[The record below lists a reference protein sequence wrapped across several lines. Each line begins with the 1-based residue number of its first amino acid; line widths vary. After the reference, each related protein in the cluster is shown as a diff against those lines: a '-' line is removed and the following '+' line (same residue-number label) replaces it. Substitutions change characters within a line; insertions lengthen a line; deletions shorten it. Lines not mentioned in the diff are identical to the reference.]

1 LEALSIWDL
10 PISSAMNDPRKVDI
24 YSAAHKRDPFPL
36 YSFLRSEAPVFEVRV
51 PVLKRAWLITR
62 YDDVVLCLKDSDRF
76 VKNPRNA
83 GLSSPK
89 SMPRWTPA
97 SLRTLSEN
105 MLDLDE
111 PAHQRQRVLIN
122 KAFSRARIEQLR
134 NRVEVL
140 AEDLVDR
147 MCAKLKPDV
156 IEDFALPLP
165 LTVISELLGL
175 PEEARTRFR
184 RWTNVFLG
192 ARSEFRM
199 ALSLPS
205 IFAFVR
211 YLRRLVATRRHTPK
225 DDLISA
231 LIAVEEGGDRLSE
244 KELIAM
250 LVLLIIAGHE
260 TTVNLIGSGTLALME
275 NQHEKERLIG
285 DFSLLGSAVEE
296 LLRFTAPVETA
307 TERYAAQDID
317 MHATRIRRGDV
328 IFPVIASANRD
339 AQKFAEPDRLD
350 VARKPNPHLA
360 FGDGVHYCVGSH
372 LAKME
377 AEIAF
382 GCLLRRLPKLSLA
395 CPAHELRWR
404 AAPVV
409 RGLKSLPVIT

>member
-1 LEALSIWDL
+1 
-10 PISSAMNDPRKVDI
+10 MNDPRKVDI

-36 YSFLRSEAPVFEVRV
+36 YAFLRSEAPVFEVRV
-51 PVLKRAWLITR
+51 PVLKRAWLVTR

-89 SMPRWTPA
+89 SMPWWTPA

-105 MLDLDE
+105 MLDQDD
-111 PAHQRQRVLIN
+111 PAHQRLRVLIN

-134 NRVEVL
+134 NRVEIL

-156 IEDFALPLP
+156 VEDFALPLP

-175 PEEARTRFR
+175 PEEARTHLR
-184 RWTNVFLG
+184 RWSNVFLG

-205 IFAFVR
+205 IFAFMR
-211 YLRRLVATRRHTPK
+211 FLRHLVATRRHTPK

-231 LIAVEEGGDRLSE
+231 LIAVEESGDRLSE

-260 TTVNLIGSGTLALME
+260 TTVNLIGSGTLALIE
-275 NQHEKERLIG
+275 NQREKERLVG

-328 IFPVIASANRD
+328 ILPVIASANRD
-339 AQKFAEPDRLD
+339 PQKFAKPDRLD

-372 LAKME
+372 LTKME

-395 CPAHELRWR
+395 CRAHELRWR

>member
-1 LEALSIWDL
+1 L
-10 PISSAMNDPRKVDI
+10 
-24 YSAAHKRDPFPL
+24 
-36 YSFLRSEAPVFEVRV
+36 
-51 PVLKRAWLITR
+51 
-62 YDDVVLCLKDSDRF
+62 
-76 VKNPRNA
+76 
-83 GLSSPK
+83 
-89 SMPRWTPA
+89 
-97 SLRTLSEN
+97 
-105 MLDLDE
+105 
-111 PAHQRQRVLIN
+111 RVLIN

-134 NRVEVL
+134 NRAEVL

-147 MCAKLKPDV
+147 MRAKLKPDI

-165 LTVISELLGL
+165 LTMISELLGL

-205 IFAFVR
+205 IFALMR

-231 LIAVEEGGDRLSE
+231 LIAVEEGGDRLSQN
-244 KELIAM
+244 ELIAM

-260 TTVNLIGSGTLALME
+260 TTVNLIGSGMLALME
-275 NQHEKERLIG
+275 NQREKERLLG

-328 IFPVIASANRD
+328 IFPVLASANRD

-350 VARKPNPHLA
+350 IGRKPNPHLA

-395 CPAHELRWR
+395 CPARELRWR

-409 RGLKSLPVIT
+409 RGLKSLPVIP

>member
-1 LEALSIWDL
+1 MI
-10 PISSAMNDPRKVDI
+10 DPRKVDI
-24 YSAAHKRDPFPL
+24 YSAEHKRDPFPFYAL
-36 YSFLRSEAPVFEVRV
+36 LRSEAPVFEAGV

-62 YDDVVLCLKDSDRF
+62 YDDVVLCLQDSDRF
-76 VKNPRNA
+76 VKNASNA
-83 GLSSPK
+83 GLRSPK
-89 SMPRWTPA
+89 SMPWWTPA

-105 MLDLDE
+105 MLDLDD
-111 PAHQRQRVLIN
+111 PTHRRLRALIN

-134 NRVEVL
+134 NRTEVL
-140 AEDLVDR
+140 AEGLVDR
-147 MCAKLKPDV
+147 MRAKSKPDL

-165 LTVISELLGL
+165 LTVISDLLGL
-175 PEEARTRFR
+175 PEEARPRFR
-184 RWTNVFLG
+184 KWSNVFLG

-205 IFAFVR
+205 IFALMR
-211 YLRRLVATRRHTPK
+211 YLRRLVATRRRAPK

-231 LIAVEEGGDRLSE
+231 LIAVEEGGERLSE
-244 KELIAM
+244 SELIAM

-260 TTVNLIGSGTLALME
+260 TTVNLIGSGMLALME
-275 NQHEKERLIG
+275 NHRERERLLG
-285 DFSLLGSAVEE
+285 DDSLLGSAVEE

-317 MHATRIRRGDV
+317 LHGTTIRRGDV
-328 IFPVIASANRD
+328 IFPIIASANRD

-360 FGDGVHYCVGSH
+360 FGDGVHFCVGSH
-372 LAKME
+372 LARME

-382 GCLLRRLPKLSLA
+382 GCLLRRLPNLSLA
-395 CPAHELRWR
+395 CPAHELQWR

>member
-1 LEALSIWDL
+1 
-10 PISSAMNDPRKVDI
+10 MNDPRKVDI

-36 YSFLRSEAPVFEVRV
+36 YTFLRSEAPVFEVRV
-51 PVLKRAWLITR
+51 PVMKRAWLITR
-62 YDDVVLCLKDSDRF
+62 YDDVVLCLQDSDRF

-89 SMPRWTPA
+89 SMPWWTPA
-97 SLRTLSEN
+97 SLRTLAEN
-105 MLDLDE
+105 MLDLDD
-111 PAHQRQRVLIN
+111 PAHRRLRVLIN

-134 NRVEVL
+134 NRVEAL
-140 AEDLVDR
+140 AEGLVDR
-147 MCAKLKPDV
+147 MRAKLKPDIIV
-156 IEDFALPLP
+156 DFALPLP
-165 LTVISELLGL
+165 LIVISELLSL
-175 PEEARTRFR
+175 PEEARTRLR
-184 RWTNVFLG
+184 KWTNAFFG

-199 ALSLPS
+199 ALSLPL

-244 KELIAM
+244 NELIAM

-260 TTVNLIGSGTLALME
+260 TTVNLIGSGMLALME
-275 NQHEKERLIG
+275 NQREKERLVG

-339 AQKFAEPDRLD
+339 TQKFAEPDRLD

-404 AAPVV
+404 ATPVV
-409 RGLKSLPVIT
+409 RGLESLPVIT

>member
-1 LEALSIWDL
+1 M
-10 PISSAMNDPRKVDI
+10 PILSAMNDPRKVDI

-36 YSFLRSEAPVFEVRV
+36 YAFLRSEAPVFEVRV

-89 SMPRWTPA
+89 SMPWWTPA

-105 MLDLDE
+105 MLDLDD
-111 PAHQRQRVLIN
+111 PAHRRLRVLIN

-184 RWTNVFLG
+184 RWTNAFLG
-192 ARSEFRM
+192 APSEFRM

-205 IFAFVR
+205 IFAFMR

-275 NQHEKERLIG
+275 NQREKERLVG

-307 TERYAAQDID
+307 TERYAAQEID

-350 VARKPNPHLA
+350 VTRKPNPHLA

-382 GCLLRRLPKLSLA
+382 GCLLRRLPESSLA

>member
-1 LEALSIWDL
+1 MA
-10 PISSAMNDPRKVDI
+10 V
-24 YSAAHKRDPFPL
+24 
-36 YSFLRSEAPVFEVRV
+36 
-51 PVLKRAWLITR
+51 TR
-62 YDDVVLCLKDSDRF
+62 YDDVVLCLRDSDRF

-89 SMPRWTPA
+89 SVPWWTPA
-97 SLRTLSEN
+97 SLRALSEN
-105 MLDLDE
+105 MLDLDD
-111 PAHQRQRVLIN
+111 PTHRRLRILIN

-140 AEDLVDR
+140 AEGLVDR
-147 MCAKLKPDV
+147 MRAKLKPDV
-156 IEDFALPLP
+156 IEGFALPLP

-175 PEEARTRFR
+175 PEEAGTRFR
-184 RWTNVFLG
+184 RWTNVFLE

-205 IFAFVR
+205 IFALMR
-211 YLRRLVATRRHTPK
+211 YLRHLIASRRHSPK

-231 LIAVEEGGDRLSE
+231 LIAVEEDGDRLSE
-244 KELIAM
+244 NELIAM

-260 TTVNLIGSGTLALME
+260 TTVNLIGSGMLALME
-275 NQHEKERLIG
+275 NQREKERLLG

-307 TERYAAQDID
+307 TERYAVQDID
-317 MHATRIRRGDV
+317 MHGTRIRRGDV
-328 IFPVIASANRD
+328 ILPVIASANRD

-360 FGDGVHYCVGSH
+360 FGDGVHYCLGSH